1 MGKVDQKNKRGDI
14 YKITDAVIHLY
25 LVYMFVI
32 FPLVLHDGYK
42 DITITKY
49 NFFKNGVLALLII
62 MALLLV
68 LYLTDRS
75 GNTGHP
81 GSDRAVSKKHTIL
94 ASDVFMVLFLIAGF
108 FAFLA
113 AKDRMAAFTGELGR
127 RCGLYLRGSRMQR
140 ERMDLSGICLC
151 EWTYISDEYSAAS
164 GD

>member
-81 GSDRAVSKKHTIL
+81 GSDRAASKKHTIL

-113 AKDRMAAFTGELGR
+113 AKKMWFCIFASR
-127 RCGLYLRGSRMQR
+127 RSSLYLRGSRMQR